1 MGANLLAYGKKV
13 VGLEGGLPHGFVEL
27 WKGSSSAT
35 FTGQTITIDNID
47 VSKFDRIDIEFELWA
62 SELMG
67 AQTWS
72 FDLDVIDNTVK
83 YCNYYFTGDGKQNM
97 LQRTATFTI
106 TSTSIS
112 ITLSNAIRR
121 TWNTY
126 GSSTASDVTNNTHMI
141 PYRILGLLHNE

>member
-1 MGANLLAYGKKV
+1 MADFFAKGNKPINGYGGAQ
-13 VGLEGGLPHGFVEL
+13 HGIMEL
-27 WKGSSSAT
+27 WKGSSTST
-35 FTGQTITIDNID
+35 FAGQTITIDNID
-47 VSKFDRIDIEFELWA
+47 VTKFDRIDIEFELLA

-72 FDLDVIDNTVK
+72 FDIDVIDNATK

-97 LQRTATFTI
+97 LQRTAIFTI

-112 ITLSNAIRR
+112 ITFSDAIRR

-126 GSSTASDVTNNTHMI
+126 GSSAASDATNNTYMI
-141 PYRILGLLHNE
+141 PYRILGLIHNN